1 MNIQSVAV
9 FCGSKT
15 GNNPVFAQHAKEL
28 GKLIAML
35 KLKLVYGGASKG
47 LMGILADSVL
57 AHEGQIMGII
67 PEVLIEWE
75 HQHKGLT
82 ELAIVP
88 DMHVRKKMIFDRSDA
103 AIVLPGGYGT
113 LDEFFETITLV
124 QTLKVEAF
132 PIILYGRKFWSG
144 LRDWMQEQL
153 LSKYIDEEDLEIFH
167 IVDSPQD
174 VAKQVVA
181 GVKKHWWAPI
191 DDALKKAAPMT
202 PVMIPGGPVTGAK
215 SQDTGE
221 GTRYG
226 RRAKRSTKKV
236 AAQSRKPQQ

>member
-1 MNIQSVAV
+1 MDIRSVAV

-15 GNNPVFAQHAKEL
+15 GSNPIFAQHAKEL

-35 KLKLVYGGASKG
+35 KLKLIYGGASKG

-103 AIVLPGGYGT
+103 AIILPGGFGT
-113 LDEFFETITLV
+113 LDEFFEMLTWN
-124 QTLKVEAF
+124 QLKIHDKKTYVLNSDGFYNHLLKHLRHLQKEGF
-132 PIILYGRKFWSG
+132 LYEP
-144 LRDWMQEQL
+144 L
-153 LSKYIDEEDLEIFH
+153 EEKIMFCN
-167 IVDSPQD
+167 
-174 VAKQVVA
+174 
-181 GVKKHWWAPI
+181 
-191 DDALKKAAPMT
+191 T
-202 PVMIPGGPVTGAK
+202 PVELFNKIG
-215 SQDTGE
+215 
-221 GTRYG
+221 
-226 RRAKRSTKKV
+226 
-236 AAQSRKPQQ
+236 